1 MKTRTLKYISDQK
14 YFIEIRN
21 EDFSE
26 EDNKLIQKF
35 GEPEINVGGLYGEET
50 VPGEAPSP
58 TADWTLPNKFIKVK
72 RGFQPFVCF
81 FDKRSFTDAQ
91 TRANYLAETIVTR
104 IQSAMSVLRSQ
115 QDSYTSESITNI

>member
-14 YFIEIRN
+14 YFIEVKN

-35 GEPEINVGGLYGEET
+35 GEPEVNVGGLYGEES
-50 VPGEAPSP
+50 VEGEPASP
-58 TADWTLPNKFIKVK
+58 TADWILPNKYVKIKK
-72 RGFQPFVCF
+72 GFQPFISF
-81 FDKRSFTDAQ
+81 FDKRSFADAQ
-91 TRANYLAETIVTR
+91 TRANYLAETIITR
-104 IQSAMSVLRSQ
+104 IQSAMSGLRSQ

>member
-1 MKTRTLKYISDQK
+1 MKTRILKYISDQK
-14 YFIEIRN
+14 FFIEIRN

-50 VPGEAPSP
+50 VQGQPPSP
-58 TADWTLPNKFIKVK
+58 TADWILPNRFVKVK
-72 RGFQPFVCF
+72 RGFLPFVCF
-81 FDKRSFTDAQ
+81 FDKRSFSDAQ
-91 TRANYLAETIVTR
+91 TRANYLAETITTR
-104 IQSAMSVLRSQ
+104 IQNAMSVLRSQ